1 MKTNKKPPG
10 LPEDWFW
17 KALAMVGTLAS
28 IAGLIATLVK

>member
-17 KALAMVGTLAS
+17 KALAVVGTLAS
-28 IAGLIATLVK
+28 IAGLIVALVK